1 MTPAARVH
9 LDRRIAEER
18 MLELDRHG
26 EQPTEIVDD
35 VGRACTAFAITMDA
49 AGVVSRRV
57 PLDEVQWHTAA
68 AFRLETVLGVPIDPD
83 ELDDLVED
91 EDFVDGEGNA

>member
-57 PLDEVQWHTAA
+57 PLDEVQWHIAVA
-68 AFRLETVLGVPIDPD
+68 YQLETVLGAPIDPD
-83 ELDDLVED
+83 ELDEVFD
-91 EDFVDGEGNA
+91 EDGDFE